1 MKNSQLSN
9 ILLKV
14 GCFFLAQKFVLS
26 IIIRIP
32 ATTKSATL
40 SIWTENQGESFAF
53 YGYIKIIL
61 QTLSI
66 LEQIELLKSRGL
78 NIADSSKAAKLLDE
92 VYHFSFVL
100 HLRPMEADKT
110 IHQI

>member
-1 MKNSQLSN
+1 M
-9 ILLKV
+9 
-14 GCFFLAQKFVLS
+14 
-26 IIIRIP
+26 IIRIF
-32 ATTKSATL
+32 AITESATL
-40 SIWTENQGESFAF
+40 PIWTANQGESFAF
-53 YGYIKIIL
+53 YDYIKIIL

-66 LEQIELLKSRGL
+66 LEQIELPKSRGL

-92 VYHFSFVL
+92 VYHFRFVL

>member
-1 MKNSQLSN
+1 M
-9 ILLKV
+9 I
-14 GCFFLAQKFVLS
+14 FLAEKFVLS
-26 IIIRIP
+26 MIIRIP

-53 YGYIKIIL
+53 YGCIKIIL

-110 IHQI
+110 IH